1 MLLTLCIVAIILVL
15 LGLPISF
22 SLATSSFL
30 VLLIDGKVPL
40 NLIPQLI
47 FTSSN
52 SFILIAIPLFILA
65 GALMET
71 GGISARLIRLA
82 QVLVGHVRG
91 GLGMTVV
98 IAEIFFSGISGSTAA
113 DVSAIGAFLI
123 PALKKGGYTSGQAV
137 SIVSA
142 ASAMGILVPP
152 CIMMVVLGGQSNLS
166 IGALFAAG
174 FIPSFIL
181 ASCLL
186 ILIYVQARRS
196 GQLRQTRASLG
207 TMGQAFLSALIP
219 LGMPIILFG
228 AILTGIT
235 TPTEAAVLAVIY
247 ALVVGVGVYREIKV
261 RDLPRI
267 FLQSA
272 VGTANVMWLIAAAS
286 VFGYILNRE
295 GVPVAMR
302 DLLTGLA
309 VGPALFLLISNLLFI
324 VFGAVLEGLPALI
337 ILMPI
342 FLPVATSL
350 NINPIHYSITVIAAI
365 GIGLFLPPIGVGIYI
380 ACNIAKCSLEE
391 PIKPIIPYI
400 AVLVG
405 GLLIITYVPW
415 FTTIIPDLLFSK

>member
-1 MLLTLCIVAIILVL
+1 MLLTVTIAVIILIA

-22 SLATSSFL
+22 SLAAAS
-30 VLLIDGKVPL
+30 VLALLLDGRVPL
-40 NLIPQLI
+40 SLVPQLI
-47 FTSSN
+47 FSSVD
-52 SFILIAIPLFILA
+52 SFVLLAVPLFILA

-71 GGISARLIRLA
+71 GGISSRLINFA
-82 QVLVGHVRG
+82 QALIGHVRG

-123 PALKKGGYTSGQAV
+123 PTMKQGGYTTGQAI

-152 CIMMVVLGGQSNLS
+152 CIMMVVLGGQSNIS
-166 IGALFAAG
+166 VGALFAAG
-174 FIPSFIL
+174 FIPAFVL
-181 ASCLL
+181 ALGIM
-186 ILIYVQARRS
+186 ILIYVQARRA
-196 GQLRQTRASLG
+196 GMPAKKRASFAY
-207 TMGQAFLSALIP
+207 MGKAFLSALIP

-247 ALVVGVGVYREIKV
+247 ALVVGLFIYREIKI

-267 FLQSA
+267 FMSSA
-272 VGTANVMWLIAAAS
+272 VGTANILWLVGAATI
-286 VFGYILNRE
+286 FGYILNRE
-295 GVPVAMR
+295 GLPR
-302 DLLTGLA
+302 GISELLTSLA
-309 VGPALFLLISNLLFI
+309 VGPLLFLLISDVLFLLF
-324 VFGAVLEGLPALI
+324 GAILEGLPAVI

-342 FLPVATSL
+342 FLPIAARL
-350 NINPIHYSITVIAAI
+350 GINPIHYSITVIAAI

-391 PIKPIIPYI
+391 PIKPIMPYI
-400 AVLVG
+400 AVLFA
-405 GLLIITYVPW
+405 GLLVVTYIPW
-415 FTTIIPDLLFSK
+415 LTTVVPDLLFNK